1 MEENKAANRY
11 GKRAFR
17 IIVISLISMIV
28 VGVGSAVLF
37 YSLTG
42 RLYTTEEPET
52 VTYDR
57 HYAFIVS
64 NDDSEFWNEVYAS
77 ICDEAA
83 LNNIYIENMEDSL
96 GVNYSDTDLLR
107 VAINSSVDGII
118 YGGTTDDTAA
128 SLIDEA
134 VNDGIAVVILQNDIE
149 ASMRQCFVGVNNY
162 ELGQMYASQISKL
175 AENYDEA
182 KPITADILVNISMN
196 EGASNV
202 IAMAIEDYF
211 SDNYPDMIMPELQII
226 RVNTEDTFSVEED
239 IKKLFMKEENLPDI
253 MLCLNSI
260 YTQCV
265 YQAIIDQNKV
275 GDVSVVGYFA
285 NKSILEAIDK
295 KIIYSTISVD
305 TEEMGRDSVQALM
318 EYEDT
323 GYTNSYVPISTQVIG
338 RKEAKALLYGDKK
351 NE

>member
-17 IIVISLISMIV
+17 IILLSLISMIV
-28 VGVGSAVLF
+28 VGIGSAVFF
-37 YSLTG
+37 YSLT
-42 RLYTTEEPET
+42 RKLYLTEEPET

-64 NDDSEFWNEVYAS
+64 NDDSEFWNEVYTS
-77 ICDEAA
+77 ICDEAT

-107 VAINSSVDGII
+107 VAINSSVNGII
-118 YGGTTDDTAA
+118 YGGTTDDTASA
-128 SLIDEA
+128 LIDEA
-134 VNDGIAVVILQNDIE
+134 VSEGIAVVILQNDME

-162 ELGQMYASQISKL
+162 ELGQMYASQV
-175 AENYDEA
+175 AEIAGTYEESGPV
-182 KPITADILVNISMN
+182 KVDILVNASMN

-211 SDNYPDMIMPELQII
+211 TDNLPDSDMPVLQII

-239 IKKLFMKEENLPDI
+239 IRKLFMKEDDLPEI

-285 NKSILEAIDK
+285 NNSILESIDK
-295 KIIYSTISVD
+295 QIIYSTISID
-305 TEEMGRDSVQALM
+305 TEEMGRDSIQALM

-323 GYTNSYVPISTQVIG
+323 GYTNSYIPVSTQVIG
-338 RKEAKALLYGDKK
+338 RKEARALLNGEKS